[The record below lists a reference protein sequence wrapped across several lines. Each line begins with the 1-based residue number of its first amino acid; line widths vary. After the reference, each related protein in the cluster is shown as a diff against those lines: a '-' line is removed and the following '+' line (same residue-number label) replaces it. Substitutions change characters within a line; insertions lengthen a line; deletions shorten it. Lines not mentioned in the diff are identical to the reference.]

1 MEGNLIMD
9 FSEKQTIVCYI
20 DRDKALFYQ
29 DVNGSMLQMDFP
41 QDIIFDQ
48 ELTGGGKLEHL
59 IESFL
64 ETNKLG
70 KGNILFI
77 FAPSVTIEKD
87 FPDELAQNKNEEIQ
101 KFIDMVPF
109 EEVLSKIYRLNKKT
123 KVVAINHEIY
133 ESIKNI
139 FAKKNFLI
147 LGIIPSTVLQE
158 TFTELSSNIDLA
170 FIASK
175 IYSLKQYYIV
185 DEGKLI
191 NQDTKEK
198 SGLKKQN
205 TRMYILIVI
214 FAILL
219 FIFIILVITK
229 FFPKNSSRDLPI
241 MQPLPSPTPSI
252 PAVNQP
258 SAPVLQPSISSPSGS
273 GL

>member
-1 MEGNLIMD
+1 
-9 FSEKQTIVCYI
+9 
-20 DRDKALFYQ
+20 
-29 DVNGSMLQMDFP
+29 MLQ
-41 QDIIFDQ
+41 
-48 ELTGGGKLEHL
+48 E
-59 IESFL
+59 
-64 ETNKLG
+64 
-70 KGNILFI
+70 
-77 FAPSVTIEKD
+77 
-87 FPDELAQNKNEEIQ
+87 
-101 KFIDMVPF
+101 
-109 EEVLSKIYRLNKKT
+109 R
-123 KVVAINHEIY
+123 
-133 ESIKNI
+133 
-139 FAKKNFLI
+139 
-147 LGIIPSTVLQE
+147 
-158 TFTELSSNIDLA
+158 FTELSSNIDLA